1 MNKIVKLAFRDYNAA
16 VRTKGF
22 IIGLAL
28 APVFMCGSLIAMIFL
43 QDHVDTADKT
53 IAVIDRSG
61 EVISHLI
68 DETTRRNENDLIDS
82 ETGQKA
88 RPAYIIETIL
98 PDLVNPDRQ
107 KLALSDRV
115 RSGDLEAFIE
125 IGPGVV
131 DPGEDRAGARLTYHS
146 ESSALSDVRRWI
158 FWPINNR
165 IKMLRVART
174 GLDVDKVDYIT
185 SRIDLEPLGL
195 LSVDK
200 STGEVEDA
208 KRSNEGEAI
217 GIPMGMAM
225 LFFMMMMM
233 GAMPLLGTV
242 LEEKM
247 QRISEVLLGSI
258 SPFGLMMGKLLGGV
272 GVSITA
278 ICVYVILGII
288 TAQYLEV
295 GEYVPYHVLPW
306 FVIYMVMAIFMYGAI
321 NSAVG
326 AACNDQK
333 ELQSLTFPAIL
344 PMIVPMFVMVPV
356 LKEPTSTFATVLSLI
371 PPFTPM
377 LMVLR
382 KASPTTI
389 PAWQPWVGLLGV
401 ALFTLFAIW
410 AGGRVFRVG
419 LLMQG
424 GPPKFRDLLRWAIRG

>member
-1 MNKIVKLAFRDYNAA
+1 MNKILKLALRDYNAS

-22 IIGLAL
+22 VIGLAL
-28 APVFMCGSLIAMIFL
+28 APVFMCGSLIAMLFL

-53 IAVIDRSG
+53 IAVIDWSG
-61 EVISHLI
+61 EITSHLI
-68 DETTRRNENDLIDS
+68 DETTRRNENDLIDA

-88 RPAYIIETIL
+88 RPAYIIETVV
-98 PDLVNPDRQ
+98 PDRYDSDRQ
-107 KLALSDRV
+107 KLVLSDRV
-115 RSGDLEAFIE
+115 RSGKLDAFIE
-125 IGPGVV
+125 IGRSVV
-131 DPGEDRAGARLTYHS
+131 DPRENRAEARLAYHS
-146 ESSALSDVRRWI
+146 ESSALSDVRRWM

-165 IKMLRVART
+165 IKMLRVEQT
-174 GLDVDKVDYIT
+174 GLEVDKVDFIT
-185 SRIDLEPLGL
+185 NRIALEPLGL
-195 LSVDK
+195 VSIDK
-200 STGEVEDA
+200 STGAVKEA

-272 GVSITA
+272 GISITA
-278 ICVYVILGII
+278 ICVYVVLGII
-288 TAQYLEV
+288 TAQYLDV
-295 GEYVPYHVLPW
+295 GEYVPYHILPW
-306 FVIYMVMAIFMYGAI
+306 FFVYMVMAIFMFGAI

-333 ELQSLTFPAIL
+333 ELQSLSFPAIL
-344 PMIVPMFVMVPV
+344 PMIIPMFVLFPV
-356 LKEPTSTFATVLSLI
+356 IKEPTSTFATVLSLI

-382 KASPTTI
+382 KAAPTTI
-389 PAWQPWVGLLGV
+389 PEWQPWVGLLGV

-424 GPPKFRDLLRWAIRG
+424 GPPKIRDLLRWAIRG